1 MKRASVLLFCLL
13 FCLMA
18 TTAFAGGFALF
29 EWGNRSVAMG
39 TSTYA
44 TGNDA
49 SVLAYN
55 PALMTQFD
63 TTQILVGAAAIA
75 PSTDVTITSAG
86 ASGST
91 GDFSTTDQTFMVPHA
106 YLVHPYSDKVAFG
119 VGVFTRFG
127 LGTKYGSD
135 WGGKTMLQEI
145 LLESFSFQPTA
156 AFQVSDNLSIGVG
169 AEIMKGSM
177 VLKKAIPNAMGA
189 GNSTIDVEGYS
200 AGAVAAA
207 HYRFDENWSL
217 GFTYRSPVEF
227 TGSGDFSTE
236 DNNFIGDTDA
246 TVSATFPSSF
256 ALGLGY
262 EDKGNWS
269 IESSVV
275 YTRWEEFDYMS
286 FDFGNDALD
295 SEEEFYYKNTWRLQ
309 LGGEYFVTESVAL
322 RAGYAYDQTPT
333 RHDYSSPMLP
343 SNDRHLLST
352 GLGYYGNG
360 WNIDFS
366 ALYIIAKA
374 RHGVSKTVA
383 NDGTYEYDFTG
394 GQTWVVG
401 LSAGYAF

>member
-1 MKRASVLLFCLL
+1 
-13 FCLMA
+13 MA